1 MRQTKGAIGN
11 LLNRYKAV
19 LKKCNLLNTFGS
31 LAVASMLV
39 MGGAGIVQANTPSDN
54 GYAIADTTYSAQY
67 DGTDGPANTDKTK
80 AGALT
85 ITASTSGVTIGSN
98 ASFTGFTTNVSAGG
112 AIKALNGFTIE

>member
-39 MGGAGIVQANTPSDN
+39 MGGAGIVQANTPSDM
-54 GYAIADTTYSAQY
+54 AMLLRTLRI
-67 DGTDGPANTDKTK
+67 
-80 AGALT
+80 
-85 ITASTSGVTIGSN
+85 
-98 ASFTGFTTNVSAGG
+98 
-112 AIKALNGFTIE
+112 ALNTMAQMGPQTLTKQRQVP